1 MASSSL
7 RVEIPGVGRVDPVLD
22 ARLLFQHLVH
32 LLRREILAELRVD
45 LVVPFQERLDRRDA
59 FLDVSENRLGGVEP
73 RLLVQEADRDAVG
86 RKRFADE
93 ALVLARHDLEERALA
108 RAVQAEHAD
117 LRAGKEREPDVF
129 ENLGVGL
136 MDLPETLHGVNE
148 LRHPFNLQFT
158 IYN

>member
-1 MASSSL
+1 
-7 RVEIPGVGRVDPVLD
+7 
-22 ARLLFQHLVH
+22 
-32 LLRREILAELRVD
+32 
-45 LVVPFQERLDRRDA
+45 
-59 FLDVSENRLGGVEP
+59 
-73 RLLVQEADRDAVG
+73 VQKADRDAVG

-148 LRHPFNLQFT
+148 LGHPFNLQFT